1 MAIQRIER
9 YGKFRPS
16 PIDESRVRRMEQLAG
31 IAGGIAQTAR
41 AFGEARAAEEAP
53 EKAQAAVEEAIQ
65 TDPETGEVTFGKLP
79 EAKGYGAS
87 ATNKLALSIYDSSK
101 SIYLDEKLDEYEQLH
116 PNDLQQFTEKSQALL
131 QEITAN
137 SSLETRTKLLKE
149 YSAKFKTS
157 SKNIQ
162 KTIDDEVKQAG
173 KASYVRIKDQFT
185 KELNKAYQDDDA
197 ELQQILKENF
207 ALTMKPFIEN
217 DIITEDKVIQDTLD
231 LENKKNITTF
241 KAKINNIVDNEELD
255 IDQRAKEF
263 DKVEDQ
269 LTDLI
274 KDFSPEDQQAAR
286 NYVKT
291 SRTNAFSRD
300 KRRLQ
305 NAQVATF
312 KEQIDNFN
320 NLRDQLVSED
330 NLGNFAQKENNVRF
344 ARLTNQIND
353 AQESALINYINS
365 DKALNAIND
374 DGLIDRTIVQV
385 YDVLEIPEDEIYLK
399 GIQNIQNDLLL
410 MRASGKILPE
420 EYEKVTNQIQNL
432 TNKRNAQAG
441 SDLSLGYELASNAVK
456 IALPNRPELAGTLM
470 RGLFLEAEPEV
481 ERLRLKKIDEQNKD
495 RKERGLPPLSER
507 EQNRVNLTEEEK
519 TNIYNQYIAQ
529 AITSIN
535 NDRRQKLLEIITVK
549 SEQNQ

>member
-1 MAIQRIER
+1 M
-9 YGKFRPS
+9 
-16 PIDESRVRRMEQLAG
+16 
-31 IAGGIAQTAR
+31 
-41 AFGEARAAEEAP
+41 
-53 EKAQAAVEEAIQ
+53 
-65 TDPETGEVTFGKLP
+65 
-79 EAKGYGAS
+79 
-87 ATNKLALSIYDSSK
+87 
-101 SIYLDEKLDEYEQLH
+101 EQLH

-470 RGLFLEAEPEV
+470 RGFRSRARSRKIKV
-481 ERLRLKKIDEQNKD
+481 KK
-495 RKERGLPPLSER
+495 
-507 EQNRVNLTEEEK
+507 NR
-519 TNIYNQYIAQ
+519 
-529 AITSIN
+529 
-535 NDRRQKLLEIITVK
+535 
-549 SEQNQ
+549 